1 MCVCARAR
9 VCVCMCVIVACIQE
23 LLGRAPLHQVNNA
36 YWADATL
43 ARMVLDSRVGRIASL
58 LAGVNGVRLWHDQ
71 LLYKPPLADVHPEA
85 EALLPPPGA
94 EERPRN
100 GAVSFHQANLNK
112 HARAPFLPFGL
123 SRPPQQSRAV
133 ATVSI
138 SPSGLL
144 L

>member
-1 MCVCARAR
+1 MSSRPHAARTQPS
-9 VCVCMCVIVACIQE
+9 VESPPFVVLVIFS
-23 LLGRAPLHQVNNA
+23 HA